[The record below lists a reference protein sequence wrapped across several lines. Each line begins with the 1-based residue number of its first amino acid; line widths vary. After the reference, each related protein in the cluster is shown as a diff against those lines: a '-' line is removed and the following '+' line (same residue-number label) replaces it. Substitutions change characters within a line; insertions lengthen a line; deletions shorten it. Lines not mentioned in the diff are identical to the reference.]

1 MAPDISNGLNG
12 HPATDDSNA
21 ELWRHPDPTST
32 QMHAF
37 KERVNVKYGLK
48 LDHYEELHKWSVEN
62 ISDFW
67 GEVWDFTGIKG
78 NRVDEP
84 VLPPNAPMYPRPDFF
99 PTTTLNFA
107 ENLLYPSSS
116 PDPSSPAI
124 IEANETSSHPISWAD
139 LRERVRRC
147 TLALQSLSLAPGD
160 RVAGFLGNTANAVVA
175 ALAAASI
182 GVVWTGV
189 SPDTGVHAVL
199 ERLVQIEPKV
209 LFVDNGVGYNGRT
222 HASGVKARGIVE
234 GLRGKGLMAVVVFE
248 TVVGLECGVE
258 ELAEV
263 MDEGAKAWEYKDFV
277 DSVPNPS
284 APQTFT
290 PLPSSHP
297 LYILYSSGT
306 TGAPKCIV
314 HSALGTLIQHKKEH
328 IIHGDLLPSSRL
340 LYYTTTTWMMWHWLV
355 SALSVGSTIVVYDG
369 SPFRPAGE
377 MSMPYLIDSLKIT
390 HFGTSAK
397 YLSILE
403 QKHTQPLLP
412 QPDGSNAASLATLK
426 AIYSTGSPLAP
437 STYKYIYANFP
448 PTVQLASITG
458 GTDIISLFGAPNPL
472 LPVYVGEIQGPA
484 LGLSLLAVSPT
495 GDPVAPSEPGDLVAT
510 VPFPAQPTTFFGAK
524 GDAKYFDAYFAVFPK
539 VWHHADFISFV
550 PHTDAGRAGTNN
562 AASGLLM
569 LGRSDGTLKPAGVR
583 FGSAEIYNILLAHFP
598 EVSDAV
604 CVGRRRAG
612 DADETVLL
620 FCMMAPGETW
630 SEELGA
636 RIKRE
641 IGTRLSA
648 RHVPG
653 VVCEGGGVPVTGN
666 GKKVE
671 VAVKRVVSGVEGGV
685 GESVVNREV
694 LEWYREWAGKN

>member
-1 MAPDISNGLNG
+1 
-12 HPATDDSNA
+12 
-21 ELWRHPDPTST
+21 
-32 QMHAF
+32 
-37 KERVNVKYGLK
+37 
-48 LDHYEELHKWSVEN
+48 
-62 ISDFW
+62 
-67 GEVWDFTGIKG
+67 
-78 NRVDEP
+78 
-84 VLPPNAPMYPRPDFF
+84 MYPRPDFF
-99 PTTTLNFA
+99 PSSTLNFA
-107 ENLLYPSSS
+107 ENLLYPSAVS
-116 PDPSSPAI
+116 DPSQPAI
-124 IEANETSSHPISWAD
+124 IEANETSSHPISWTE

-147 TLALQSLSLAPGD
+147 VLALQNLSLGPGD

-222 HASGVKARGIVE
+222 HPSGVKARGIVE
-234 GLRGKGLMAVVVFE
+234 GLTGKGLKAVVVFE
-248 TVVGLECGVE
+248 TVKGLESGVE
-258 ELAEV
+258 NLAEV
-263 MDEGAKAWEYKDFV
+263 VDEGAKAWKYQDFV
-277 DSVPNPS
+277 DSVPNPD
-284 APQTFT
+284 APLTFT
-290 PLPSSHP
+290 PLPSAHP

-306 TGAPKCIV
+306 TGPPKCIV

-328 IIHGDLLPSSRL
+328 IIHGDLRPADRL

-355 SALSVGSTIVVYDG
+355 SALSVGTTIVVYDG

-377 MSMPYLIDSLKIT
+377 MTMPYLIDSLSIT

-397 YLSILE
+397 YLSLLE

-412 QPDGSNAASLATLK
+412 QPDGSPAAKLSTLR

-437 STYKYIYANFP
+437 STYQYIYASFP
-448 PTVQLASITG
+448 PSIQLASITG

-472 LPVYVGEIQGPA
+472 LPVYVGEIQSPA

-495 GDPVAPSEPGDLVAT
+495 GTPVSPSEPGDLVAT
-510 VPFPAQPTTFFGAK
+510 VPFPAQPTTFFGAS
-524 GDAKYFDAYFAVFPK
+524 GDKKYYDAYFAAFPPL
-539 VWHHADFISFV
+539 WHHADFISFV
-550 PHTDAGRAGTNN
+550 PHTEAGRKGTNN

-583 FGSAEIYNILLAHFP
+583 FGSAEIYNILVAHFP
-598 EVSDAV
+598 AVADAV

-620 FCMMAPGETW
+620 FCMMAPGEEF
-630 SEELGA
+630 SEELGT
-636 RIKRE
+636 RIKKE

-694 LEWYREWAGKN
+694 LEWYREWAGRN

>member
-1 MAPDISNGLNG
+1 
-12 HPATDDSNA
+12 
-21 ELWRHPDPTST
+21 
-32 QMHAF
+32 
-37 KERVNVKYGLK
+37 
-48 LDHYEELHKWSVEN
+48 
-62 ISDFW
+62 
-67 GEVWDFTGIKG
+67 
-78 NRVDEP
+78 
-84 VLPPNAPMYPRPDFF
+84 MYPRPDFF
-99 PTTTLNFA
+99 PSSTLNFA
-107 ENLLYPSSS
+107 ENLLYPSAVS
-116 PDPSSPAI
+116 DPSQPAI
-124 IEANETSSHPISWAD
+124 IEANETSSHPISWTE

-147 TLALQSLSLAPGD
+147 VLALQNLSLGPGD

-222 HASGVKARGIVE
+222 HPSGVKARGIVE
-234 GLRGKGLMAVVVFE
+234 GLTGKGLKAVVVFE
-248 TVVGLECGVE
+248 TVKGLESGVE
-258 ELAEV
+258 NLAEV
-263 MDEGAKAWEYKDFV
+263 VDEGAKAWKYQDFV
-277 DSVPNPS
+277 DSVPNPD
-284 APQTFT
+284 APLTFT
-290 PLPSSHP
+290 PLPSAHP

-306 TGAPKCIV
+306 TGPPKCIV

-328 IIHGDLLPSSRL
+328 IIHGDLRPADRL

-355 SALSVGSTIVVYDG
+355 SALSVGTTIVVYDG

-377 MSMPYLIDSLKIT
+377 MTMPYLIDSLSIT

-397 YLSILE
+397 YLSLLE

-412 QPDGSNAASLATLK
+412 QPDGSPAAKLSTLR

-437 STYKYIYANFP
+437 STYQYIYASFP
-448 PTVQLASITG
+448 PSIQLASITG

-472 LPVYVGEIQGPA
+472 LPVYVGEIQSPA

-495 GDPVAPSEPGDLVAT
+495 GTPVSPSEPGDLVAT
-510 VPFPAQPTTFFGAK
+510 VPFPAQPTTFFGAS
-524 GDAKYFDAYFAVFPK
+524 GDKKYYDAYFAAFPPL
-539 VWHHADFISFV
+539 WHHADFISFV
-550 PHTDAGRAGTNN
+550 PHTEAGRKGTNN

-598 EVSDAV
+598 AVADAV

-620 FCMMAPGETW
+620 FCMMAPGEEF
-630 SEELGA
+630 SEELGT
-636 RIKRE
+636 RIKKE

-694 LEWYREWAGKN
+694 LEWYREWAGRN